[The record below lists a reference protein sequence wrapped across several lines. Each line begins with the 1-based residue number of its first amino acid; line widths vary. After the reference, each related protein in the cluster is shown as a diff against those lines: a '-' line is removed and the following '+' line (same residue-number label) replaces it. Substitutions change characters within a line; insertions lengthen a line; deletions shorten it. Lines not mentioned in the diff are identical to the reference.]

1 VQILVDTTVWGDYF
15 NGVVTP
21 RTDYLDGLLGR
32 APVVGADLI
41 LTEVLQGFVDEDEMV
56 RAHAALT
63 RFRIFIVGGLDLA
76 LAAAANGRLLRA
88 KGQPVNDG
96 VDALIATFCIQRNMA
111 LLHSDPNF
119 VPFERHLGLKVPD
132 PGMPPVG

>member
-1 VQILVDTTVWGDYF
+1 MRILVDTSVWGDYF

-32 APVVGADLI
+32 APVVVGDLI
-41 LTEVLQGFVDEDEMV
+41 LTEVLQGFVDEDEMT

-63 RFRIFIVGGLDLA
+63 RFEIFAIGGLDLA
-76 LAAAANGRLLRA
+76 LAAAANGRILRI
-88 KGQPVNDG
+88 KGEPVQDG
-96 VDALIATFCIQRNMA
+96 LDCLIATFCIRWNMA
-111 LLHSDPNF
+111 LLHSEPNF

-132 PGMPPVG
+132 PGMPTVG

>member
-1 VQILVDTTVWGDYF
+1 MRILVDTSVWGDYF

-21 RTDYLDGLLGR
+21 RTDYLDGLFGR
-32 APVVGADLI
+32 APLVGGDLI
-41 LTEVLQGFVDEDEMV
+41 LTGVLQGFVDEDELA

-63 RFRIFIVGGLDLA
+63 RFEIFAIGGLDLA
-76 LAAAANGRLLRA
+76 LAAAANGRILRI
-88 KGQPVNDG
+88 KGEPVPDG
-96 VDALIATFCIQRNMA
+96 LDCLIATFCIRSNMA

-132 PGMPPVG
+132 PGMPAVG